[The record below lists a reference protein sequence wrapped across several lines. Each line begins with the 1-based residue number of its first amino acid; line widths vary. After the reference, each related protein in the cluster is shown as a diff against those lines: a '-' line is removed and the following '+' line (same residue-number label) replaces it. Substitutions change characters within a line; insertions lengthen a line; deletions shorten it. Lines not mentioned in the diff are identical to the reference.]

1 MQDPIKFD
9 LEFPIQVSPALL
21 YQYIATP
28 SGMSEWFADNVN
40 SRGEYFRFIWDG
52 QEEKAKILKRVSEDR
67 ARFQWDY
74 DEDTKKY
81 FELRIQVD
89 EITKD
94 VSLMVTDF
102 GDDEDEVEEQKMF
115 WENQIEDLKKVL
127 GSR

>member
-1 MQDPIKFD
+1 MQEPIKFE
-9 LEFPIQVSPALL
+9 LEFLVQVSPSLL
-21 YQYIATP
+21 YQYFATP

-52 QEEKAKILKRVSEDR
+52 QEEKAKIIKRIGEER

-81 FELRIQVD
+81 FEFRIEVD

-94 VSLMVTDF
+94 VSLMITDF

-115 WENQIEDLKKVL
+115 WENQVSELKKVL

>member
-1 MQDPIKFD
+1 MQEPIKFQM
-9 LEFPIQVSPALL
+9 EFPIQVSPSLL
-21 YQYIATP
+21 YQYFATP

-52 QEEKAKILKRVSEDR
+52 QEEKAKILKRIGEER

-81 FELRIQVD
+81 FEFLIEVD

-94 VSLMVTDF
+94 VSLMITDF
-102 GDDEDEVEEQKMF
+102 GDDEDEVDEQKMF
-115 WENQIEDLKKVL
+115 WENQISELKKVL

>member
-1 MQDPIKFD
+1 MQEAIQFNM
-9 LEFPIQVSPALL
+9 EFPIHVSPSLL

-52 QEEKAKILKRVSEDR
+52 QEEKAKIIKRVSDER

-74 DEDTKKY
+74 DEGEKKF
-81 FELRIQVD
+81 FEMRIQVD

-94 VSLMVTDF
+94 VSLMITDF
-102 GDDEDEVEEQKMF
+102 GDDEEDVEDQKMF
-115 WENQIEDLKKVL
+115 WENQISALKKVL
-127 GSR
+127 GAS

>member
-1 MQDPIKFD
+1 MSDALEFTI
-9 LEFPIQVSPALL
+9 EFPIHVSPSLL

-52 QEEKAKILKRVSEDR
+52 QEEKAKIIKRVSGER

-74 DEDTKKY
+74 DEGEDKF
-81 FELRIQVD
+81 FEMRIQVD

-94 VSLMVTDF
+94 VSLMITDF
-102 GDDEDEVEEQKMF
+102 GDDEDEVEDQKMF
-115 WENQIEDLKKVL
+115 WENQIGSLKKVL
-127 GSR
+127 GAS